1 MKDEIIDLTYQDR
14 RQFKHVGKGM
24 PVRDAVEKVTGAMKY
39 APDFA
44 VQGMVHG
51 KILRSPH
58 AHARVV
64 RIDASK
70 ALQVP
75 GVLGV
80 VSHEDAPRTV
90 WDGCWFNYR
99 GVALEGIVRFV
110 GDEVAA
116 VAATTERAALQALKL
131 IEVEYEVLPAVF
143 TAEAAMQEGAP
154 EIRAEG
160 NAREPYTVAWGDMSK
175 GVADAAFVIETE
187 IDYGSQQMAS
197 IGRNA
202 CIAEWHGDRVTVW
215 TGSQT
220 PSELRTGLAMALDIP
235 QSKVRVQAFPTGSS
249 FGLWWSNNFMMVTA
263 LLARKVRRP
272 VKIELDNA
280 ECFATVKRRHKEQTR
295 GRIGVAAD
303 GRITLIEID
312 HLMDNG
318 GYGFKNDVG
327 FFCVDNWGHI
337 ENGRCTVRGVS
348 TNLVTAGCMRGVG
361 DVTLGNTVERLCDM
375 AAARL
380 GIDPLSFRLRNQ
392 IRAGEPLN
400 HIMGYDVPEVAQ
412 VISNSKAWMGT
423 VPKGSGVDWPE
434 PFRLLSGSTQEI
446 LMRGAQAF
454 GWADKWKGWGVPY
467 AVDGA
472 LRRAVGVGTGI
483 HCCGVELEGNT
494 SAVVRVNPDGSVK
507 LFCAVGRHGQGSETT
522 QSQVAAEALGVP
534 IDAIEIETG
543 DTDSCPWSHG
553 SIASNTMYRT
563 GFATWS
569 AARDARRQI
578 LEVAA
583 KDVFDCDPADLDIDD
598 GIVKFVAKHR
608 RDNRTA
614 TIAEVLGTIR
624 KDALGQFS
632 SVVGRTAITMPPST
646 TFARHFAAH
655 FVDLEVDVET
665 GQIRLLDYLACQDSG
680 TVVNPKVLMNQVI
693 GGAICGAGFAI
704 YEALEFDK
712 NTGAVRNAGLLDYK
726 VLRSGDFPSRARV
739 LFGDSYDPV
748 GPFGARGAGE
758 APIAAPI
765 PAISQAVYNAT
776 GHWFDLPM
784 NPERIVRT
792 LSGAA
797 SA

>member
-1 MKDEIIDLTYQDR
+1 
-14 RQFKHVGKGM
+14 
-24 PVRDAVEKVTGAMKY
+24 
-39 APDFA
+39 
-44 VQGMVHG
+44 
-51 KILRSPH
+51 
-58 AHARVV
+58 
-64 RIDASK
+64 
-70 ALQVP
+70 
-75 GVLGV
+75 
-80 VSHEDAPRTV
+80 
-90 WDGCWFNYR
+90 
-99 GVALEGIVRFV
+99 
-110 GDEVAA
+110 
-116 VAATTERAALQALKL
+116 
-131 IEVEYEVLPAVF
+131 
-143 TAEAAMQEGAP
+143 
-154 EIRAEG
+154 
-160 NAREPYTVAWGDMSK
+160 
-175 GVADAAFVIETE
+175 
-187 IDYGSQQMAS
+187 
-197 IGRNA
+197 
-202 CIAEWHGDRVTVW
+202 
-215 TGSQT
+215 
-220 PSELRTGLAMALDIP
+220 
-235 QSKVRVQAFPTGSS
+235 
-249 FGLWWSNNFMMVTA
+249 
-263 LLARKVRRP
+263 
-272 VKIELDNA
+272 
-280 ECFATVKRRHKEQTR
+280 
-295 GRIGVAAD
+295 
-303 GRITLIEID
+303 
-312 HLMDNG
+312 
-318 GYGFKNDVG
+318 
-327 FFCVDNWGHI
+327 
-337 ENGRCTVRGVS
+337 
-348 TNLVTAGCMRGVG
+348 
-361 DVTLGNTVERLCDM
+361 
-375 AAARL
+375 
-380 GIDPLSFRLRNQ
+380 
-392 IRAGEPLN
+392 
-400 HIMGYDVPEVAQ
+400 
-412 VISNSKAWMGT
+412 
-423 VPKGSGVDWPE
+423 
-434 PFRLLSGSTQEI
+434 
-446 LMRGAQAF
+446 
-454 GWADKWKGWGVPY
+454 
-467 AVDGA
+467 
-472 LRRAVGVGTGI
+472 
-483 HCCGVELEGNT
+483 
-494 SAVVRVNPDGSVK
+494 
-507 LFCAVGRHGQGSETT
+507 
-522 QSQVAAEALGVP
+522 
-534 IDAIEIETG
+534 
-543 DTDSCPWSHG
+543 
-553 SIASNTMYRT
+553 MYRT